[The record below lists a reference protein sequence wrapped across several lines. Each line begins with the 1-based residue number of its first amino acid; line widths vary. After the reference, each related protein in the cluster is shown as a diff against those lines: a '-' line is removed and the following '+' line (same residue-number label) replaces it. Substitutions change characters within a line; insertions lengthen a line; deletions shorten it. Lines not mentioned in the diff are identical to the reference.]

1 MPPETH
7 PQAPLGTLRSAFE
20 RTGTPAW
27 IMRVIQDL
35 GLDRAEGFRL
45 DVALTGDGYQ
55 GHRQATLGALRSGEV
70 DFIDTDWISISRMR
84 EDGDSVSAFHPYG
97 RIMGG
102 LVVDRRRFPG
112 AFSSAAGLRF
122 AAEPL
127 GWASEANRA
136 ARTELGAEERVSHP
150 TAAFLSHL
158 KALAGRTIAVVSRFD
173 KTWLLL
179 RAYAMAR
186 GIADPVTTVDLVETG
201 SKHEALR
208 LLRQGEVDGAI
219 LFWHLAA
226 EAVTEEPFALV
237 FDALNAVE
245 ALAGEPLPTTF
256 FVASDARLRAQPELF
271 RAFACAFDAAVA
283 AMRDDA
289 SLWRQG
295 AGEMALN
302 GLAQP
307 LRKAW
312 LRRIGLAWPGQLRR
326 RLAELSV
333 SLKGYVGT
341 EAMGLE
347 ALPEGT
353 FAQDFFKRT
362 EVAR

>member
-1 MPPETH
+1 MRPETH
-7 PQAPLGTLRSAFE
+7 AQAPLGTLRAAFE

-27 IMRVIQDL
+27 IMRVIQAK

-45 DVALTGDGYQ
+45 QVALTGDGDR
-55 GHRQATLGALRSGEV
+55 GHRQATLEALRSGEV
-70 DFIDTDWISISRMR
+70 DFIDTDWISIGRMR

-102 LVVDRRRFPG
+102 LVVDRRRFSGEGRAVAGPG
-112 AFSSAAGLRF
+112 FS
-122 AAEPL
+122 AEPL
-127 GWASEANRA
+127 GWASQGNRIA
-136 ARTELGAEERVSHP
+136 ETPLGAEAQASRP
-150 TAAFLSHL
+150 AAAFQSHL

-179 RAYAMAR
+179 RAYAVEQ
-186 GIADPVTTVDLVETG
+186 GIADPARTVDLVETG

-208 LLRQGEVDGAI
+208 LLSEGEVDGAI

-226 EAVTEEPFALV
+226 EAVTEEPFELV

-245 ALAGEPLPTTF
+245 SLAGEPLPTTF
-256 FVASDARLRAQPELF
+256 FVASDACLRAQPELF
-271 RAFACAFDAAVA
+271 RAFARAFDAAVA
-283 AMRDDA
+283 AMRADT
-289 SLWRQG
+289 SVWRQG

-307 LRKAW
+307 LRTAW

-326 RLAELSV
+326 RLDEFSV
-333 SLKGYVGT
+333 TLKGYVGA
-341 EAMGLE
+341 EAMGLD

-353 FAQDFFKRT
+353 FAQDFFTRT